1 MPKLFG
7 TTRQNAYQRMKEAE
21 DSLFNRRFSFYDE
34 DGKLVKSRWIQ
45 QVKYLDDQ
53 GAIELV
59 FTTAV
64 VQGISRIDG
73 VKSFSLNTYLARQHT

>member
-1 MPKLFG
+1 MKKLKIL
-7 TTRQNAYQRMKEAE
+7 YLIE
-21 DSLFNRRFSFYDE
+21 RFSFYDE
-34 DGKLVKSRWIQ
+34 DGKLVKVVGYNK
-45 QVKYLDDQ
+45 VKYLDDQ

-73 VKSFSLNTYLARQHT
+73 VKKSFSLNTYLARHT